1 MARTSRL
8 HCAIQPRI
16 TIDRLEVNAR
26 ITDFLEAINVITASK
41 GTATTPLITALQ
53 NSAFIGLIGEY
64 WMTSPASTL
73 TAITP

>member
-1 MARTSRL
+1 MTATP
-8 HCAIQPRI
+8 IQPRM
-16 TIDRLEVNAR
+16 TIDRLDVNSP
-26 ITDFLEAINVITASK
+26 ITDFLDAIRMITAIS

-64 WMTSPASTL
+64 WMANPTSTL

>member
-1 MARTSRL
+1 MTA
-8 HCAIQPRI
+8 APIQPSAMI
-16 TIDRLEVNAR
+16 GRLDVNGP
-26 ITDFLEAINVITASK
+26 ITDFREASRIITTIN

-64 WMTSPASTL
+64 WMSNPASTL